1 MWGSNLNFSNWKG
14 EKQEPGWGVH
24 RGWLWCLSQ
33 RSSGVIRKGREESKS
48 QLEGVSF
55 LVVFCLFFFK
65 WKQNYGTLSPTE
77 GIFHLLL
84 SDWAVVIYMLN

>member
-1 MWGSNLNFSNWKG
+1 
-14 EKQEPGWGVH
+14 
-24 RGWLWCLSQ
+24 
-33 RSSGVIRKGREESKS
+33 
-48 QLEGVSF
+48 